1 MKTTLAYFLSTLLL
15 CSVNKVLANEVP
27 DTLMLNR
34 IFGYARTIATVPS
47 DTVVHSYTRYTVDI
61 QRKNFSLLAV
71 PSLFAMAR
79 KGQRRF
85 MGESYQQLSPGNNK
99 TFLSYT
105 SLPHHG
111 NIMPTV
117 MRYLVPH
124 IYNVTIVDRYLLS
137 PFNIQNKSFYRYR
150 FLSWT
155 HDRVILAFT
164 PKVDNTQLVRGNAVV
179 DRSSGRV
186 LTCHMEGEYDMLRF
200 QLEVVP
206 GTQGAETLL
215 ARECLLTSTFKFL
228 GNRIVSTYRARY
240 GIPSVDTT
248 LIDPRRPVASAG
260 QLRTDT
266 LSRFEEELYR
276 RILRDET
283 ARNSVPQ
290 AEGRHRRNGFW
301 RVLGDCLIDRISSN
315 FGAADQGY
323 FRISPIL
330 NPFYMGYS
338 RSRGFTY
345 KTDVR
350 GSYNF
355 SSSTELSLRMKAGYS
370 VREQRLYFHLPVTFF
385 YDKRHNFYSQIELG
399 TGNRISSTTIAERIG
414 ADKLDSLRRAQND
427 LYLFKD
433 RYVRFATHYDFSSR
447 WSLQVGFVFHKRTAV
462 DKRAF
467 RQVGMPEVYR
477 SFAPSFEVQYRPL
490 GWKGAAITID
500 YERSLKNILHSNT
513 EYARWEIDAQYLRPL
528 TRLRAISLRLGTG
541 FYTQKAS
548 RAYFL
553 DYSNFRENNI
563 PGGWN
568 DGWSGEFELLDANW
582 YNTSNYY
589 ARANFTYETPL
600 LALSWLPFFGHYIEM
615 ERLYL
620 SALSVR
626 ELTPYFECG
635 YGFTTRLFSIG
646 LFVSNRNGRFNGFGC
661 KFGFELFRHW

>member
-228 GNRIVSTYRARY
+228 GNRIVSTYRAQY

-248 LIDPRRPVASAG
+248 LIDPRRPVASATKLLATQFHRQKAVTAEMDSG
-260 QLRTDT
+260 AFWATVSSTVSAPTSAQPIRDT
-266 LSRFEEELYR
+266 SASVPSS
-276 RILRDET
+276 ILFIWAT
-283 ARNSVPQ
+283 AAAEVLPTKLMCAAATTSHLLRNS
-290 AEGRHRRNGFW
+290 
-301 RVLGDCLIDRISSN
+301 
-315 FGAADQGY
+315 
-323 FRISPIL
+323 
-330 NPFYMGYS
+330 
-338 RSRGFTY
+338 RS
-345 KTDVR
+345 
-350 GSYNF
+350 
-355 SSSTELSLRMKAGYS
+355 A
-370 VREQRLYFHLPVTFF
+370 
-385 YDKRHNFYSQIELG
+385 
-399 TGNRISSTTIAERIG
+399 
-414 ADKLDSLRRAQND
+414 
-427 LYLFKD
+427 
-433 RYVRFATHYDFSSR
+433 
-447 WSLQVGFVFHKRTAV
+447 
-462 DKRAF
+462 
-467 RQVGMPEVYR
+467 
-477 SFAPSFEVQYRPL
+477 
-490 GWKGAAITID
+490 
-500 YERSLKNILHSNT
+500 
-513 EYARWEIDAQYLRPL
+513 
-528 TRLRAISLRLGTG
+528 
-541 FYTQKAS
+541 
-548 RAYFL
+548 
-553 DYSNFRENNI
+553 
-563 PGGWN
+563 
-568 DGWSGEFELLDANW
+568 
-582 YNTSNYY
+582 
-589 ARANFTYETPL
+589 
-600 LALSWLPFFGHYIEM
+600 
-615 ERLYL
+615 
-620 SALSVR
+620 
-626 ELTPYFECG
+626 
-635 YGFTTRLFSIG
+635 
-646 LFVSNRNGRFNGFGC
+646 
-661 KFGFELFRHW
+661 